1 MSRGTRI
8 TRGPCSA
15 SAARPGLSAL
25 GLGLDW
31 PLGTAEPVWDGERPW
46 RGRLVRPPTGP
57 CPAAEEGD
65 LLIGKDGTSA
75 VGTLVERTTRSIL
88 LLHLPAQRLPGR
100 ARDAVGDHHQAC
112 RPGPHHHPG
121 PGQTNWPGAWA
132 SPSPAASRPASAS
145 AQALAARLERERQR
159 AAESEGSGGCSPR
172 ARQDQSTA
180 ADPGGDV
187 ACSIGPTSGRAAGR
201 RNTGIPGSC
210 GPGRRRTKLMTC

>member
-65 LLIGKDGTSA
+65 LLIGKDDKSA

-88 LLHLPAQRLPGR
+88 LLHLPAQRLPGQ
-100 ARDAVGDHHQAC
+100 AHFHHQGR
-112 RPGPHHHPG
+112 RPGPHHHLG
-121 PGQTNWPGAWA
+121 PGQTNWPGARA

-145 AQALAARLERERQR
+145 AQALAAWLEREHHR

-172 ARQDQSTA
+172 AREDQSTVS
-180 ADPGGDV
+180 DQGGDV
-187 ACSIGPTSGRAAGR
+187 ARPIGPTSGRAAGR

-210 GPGRRRTKLMTC
+210 GLGRRRTKSMTC